1 MVAND
6 IATGI
11 AILKSTEALSPTEV
25 ARLAASD
32 PNLQTEVAVSGF
44 SYEGMLG
51 APTLTFGLFSDVKGL
66 NGEPGI
72 RRLELN
78 ALSGDAGGPVFDE
91 TGAILGMLLPS
102 AVDGRKLPE
111 LVSFAVDF
119 TTIQRVVQSA
129 GLKISN
135 SIRTEKIAPE
145 DLTEEAQAL
154 TVLISCWE

>member
-1 MVAND
+1 M
-6 IATGI
+6 
-11 AILKSTEALSPTEV
+11 
-25 ARLAASD
+25 
-32 PNLQTEVAVSGF
+32 
-44 SYEGMLG
+44 
-51 APTLTFGLFSDVKGL
+51 
-66 NGEPGI
+66 
-72 RRLELN
+72 
-78 ALSGDAGGPVFDE
+78 
-91 TGAILGMLLPS
+91 
-102 AVDGRKLPE
+102 DGRKLPE